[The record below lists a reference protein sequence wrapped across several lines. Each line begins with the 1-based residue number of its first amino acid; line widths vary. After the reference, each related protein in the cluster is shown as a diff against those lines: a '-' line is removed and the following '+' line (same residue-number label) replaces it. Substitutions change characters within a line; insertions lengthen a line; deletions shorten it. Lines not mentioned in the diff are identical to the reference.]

1 MKLLDCKWSIY
12 DYLNMNI
19 IWQLQAIFSSV
30 QNYVPYVLHILVLP
44 WLVQI
49 VNALVGYKLNVLG
62 ILPRVP
68 VGMLGIVFC
77 PLLHGSFS
85 HIFMNSFFFFALAL
99 MVLLQGKQ
107 VFWVVVISVTVLS
120 GLMVWLF
127 ARRALHV
134 GASGLVVGLWS
145 YSVTMAYYNPRLA
158 HVLAAAVG
166 IFYFGTDLLASMLP
180 QGKKVSVEGHIA
192 GFIAG
197 VMTASYF
204 PVAKQALNPLLPWL
218 VSM

>member
-1 MKLLDCKWSIY
+1 
-12 DYLNMNI
+12 MNT

-30 QNYVPYVLHILVLP
+30 QNYVPYVLHILVFP

-99 MVLLQGKQ
+99 MVLLQGKH
-107 VFWVVVISVTVLS
+107 VFWVVVISVTLLS

-145 YSVTMAYYNPRLA
+145 YSVTMAYYNPSLA

-204 PVAKQALNPLLPWL
+204 PIAKQALNPLLPWL
-218 VSM
+218 VST

>member
-1 MKLLDCKWSIY
+1 MNHY
-12 DYLNMNI
+12 DYLNMNTI
-19 IWQLQAIFSSV
+19 GQLQVIFSSV

-44 WLVQI
+44 WVVQM
-49 VNALVGYKLNVLG
+49 VNALIGYKLNVLG

-77 PLLHGSFS
+77 PLLHGSFT

-107 VFWVVVISVTVLS
+107 VFWVVVISVTLLS

-145 YSVTMAYYNPRLA
+145 YSVAMAYFNPSLT

-166 IFYFGTDLLASMLP
+166 MFYFGTDLLASMLP

-197 VMTASYF
+197 VITASYF
-204 PVAKQALNPLLPWL
+204 PVAKQAVSPLLPWL
-218 VSM
+218 VSV

>member
-1 MKLLDCKWSIY
+1 
-12 DYLNMNI
+12 MNI

-145 YSVTMAYYNPRLA
+145 YSVTMAYYNPSLA